1 MLKLTGLTP
10 NGIRC
15 VDDRALLRWSI
26 GGRDVDTTFDRFRPV
41 GVKRNKLQRALEV
54 VWGDMGDSPLTDP
67 FYKLSADH
75 AAGSAYASARFR
87 TDQDTLRLVA
97 NEPDL
102 LPFSGVV
109 FHMARTGSTLIHR
122 LFSKIG
128 RVQSL
133 SEIALLDKAMS
144 VTENWPDEDRN
155 AVLRDLVAAF
165 RRPRRPNE
173 RQFITK
179 MTDAGASIRLP
190 LFRQAFPEVP
200 WIFVYREPIEV
211 MVSVLSKPSG
221 NIDGWYRNR
230 TQAATRLKMPQLS
243 DPGMWPEEFM
253 ARTLRR
259 FCRAA
264 VGAAKSTPKGKFL
277 AVPYSRLPDAI
288 WDRIAPHFGI
298 DLTDKDRDVMRA
310 EARYSAK
317 ATGAVEFK
325 SDSETKR
332 AQATPYMQ
340 RLANE
345 LVGPAIEE
353 LRSLPQA

>member
-10 NGIRC
+10 KGVRH
-15 VDDRALLRWSI
+15 VDERALLRWI
-26 GGRDVDTTFDRFRPV
+26 IDGRDVDTTFERFRPV
-41 GVKRNKLQRALEV
+41 GIKRDKMRRSLDI
-54 VWGDMGDSPLTDP
+54 VWGDMGDSPLTDS
-67 FYKLSADH
+67 FYKLSTDY
-75 AAGSAYASARFR
+75 AAVSAYASGRFR
-87 TDQDTLRLVA
+87 TDQDTLKLVA
-97 NEPDL
+97 NEPSL

-144 VTENWPDEDRN
+144 VTENWPDDERN
-155 AVLRDLVAAF
+155 AVLQDLVASF

-190 LFRQAFPEVP
+190 LFRQAFPQVP

-230 TQAATRLKMPQLS
+230 AQAAIRLKMPQLS

-264 VGAAKSTPKGKFL
+264 VEAAKATPPGLFL

-288 WDRIAPHFGI
+288 WETIAPHFGI
-298 DLTDKDRDVMRA
+298 ELTDRDRDVMRT

-317 ATGAVEFK
+317 ATGGVEFK
-325 SDSETKR
+325 SDSELKR
-332 AQATPYMQ
+332 AQATPYMK
-340 RLANE
+340 RLADE

>member
-1 MLKLTGLTP
+1 MGLTP
-10 NGIRC
+10 NAVRH
-15 VDDRALLRWSI
+15 VDNKALLRWTI
-26 GGRDVDTTFDRFRPV
+26 TDREIETNFDRFRPV
-41 GVKRNKLQRALEV
+41 GVKRGLRDRELDVTWA
-54 VWGDMGDSPLTDP
+54 DFGDSPLTDS
-67 FYKLSADH
+67 FYKISTDN
-75 AAGSAYASARFR
+75 AAGCAYSAARFR
-87 TDQDTLRLVA
+87 TSRDTLNLVA

-102 LPFSGVV
+102 LPFAGVV

-133 SEIALLDKAMS
+133 SEISILDKALALTQRWS
-144 VTENWPDEDRN
+144 DDERN
-155 AVLRDLVAAF
+155 AVMRDLVGAF
-165 RRPRRPNE
+165 LRPRRPNE

-179 MTDAGASIRLP
+179 MTDAGASIHLP
-190 LFRQAFPEVP
+190 LFRQAFPNVP

-211 MVSVLSKPSG
+211 MVSVISKPSG

-230 TQAATRLKMPQLS
+230 VQSARRLGMPALS
-243 DPGMWPEEFM
+243 HPGMWPEEFM

-259 FCRAA
+259 FCSAA
-264 VGAAKSTPKGKFL
+264 VEAAKSTPKGKFL
-277 AVPYSRLPDAI
+277 AVPYSRLPDAT
-288 WDRIAPHFGI
+288 WETIAPHFGI
-298 DLTDKDRDVMRA
+298 ALTDQDRDVMRA

-317 ATGAVEFK
+317 ATGPVEFK
-325 SDSETKR
+325 SDSASKR
-332 AQATPYMQ
+332 AQATPYMI

>member
-1 MLKLTGLTP
+1 MLKLSGLTP
-10 NGIRC
+10 IGIRH
-15 VDDRALLRWSI
+15 VHDRAALRWSI
-26 GGRDVDTTFDRFRPV
+26 DGTNVETNFDRFRPV
-41 GVKRNKLQRALEV
+41 GVKRDKQRRALEI
-54 VWGDMGDSPLTDP
+54 VWGDMGDAPLTDS
-67 FYKLSADH
+67 FYKLSMDH
-75 AAGSAYASARFR
+75 AAGSAYGAARFR
-87 TDQDTLRLVA
+87 TEQDTLKLVA

-109 FHMARTGSTLIHR
+109 FHMARTGSTLVHR

-144 VTENWPDEDRN
+144 VTESWPDDERN
-155 AVLRDLVAAF
+155 DVLHDLVAAF

-230 TQAATRLKMPQLS
+230 TQAATRLQMPQLS
-243 DPGMWPEEFM
+243 SPSMWPEEFM

-259 FCRAA
+259 FCSAA
-264 VGAAKSTPKGKFL
+264 VGAAKSTPPGKFL

-288 WDRIAPHFGI
+288 WETIAPHFGVA
-298 DLTDKDRDVMRA
+298 LSDKDVDVMRA

-317 ATGAVEFK
+317 ATGPVEFK
-325 SDSETKR
+325 SDSELKR
-332 AQATPYMQ
+332 AQATPYMV